1 MGVKKKERI
10 EVTLKAVHRKVQRPE
25 CLTPMTHL
33 AMVFSREGL
42 RAATSNDFD
51 CDSLYAIK
59 ISLRFCFLYFRA

>member
-1 MGVKKKERI
+1 
-10 EVTLKAVHRKVQRPE
+10 
-25 CLTPMTHL
+25 MTHL

-59 ISLRFCFLYFRA
+59 ISLRFRFLYFRAWIAYAFSLFFLSAFLDLFVCIAVAPVSR